1 MRNIRYYQIVFN
13 ITLIYIINRNYSRF
27 AKNKT
32 EEEIIVDKN
41 YVEAIQLKVKEN
53 ICSKRSFKE
62 KKVLGRIKRL
72 MKD

>member
-1 MRNIRYYQIVFN
+1 MVFLN
-13 ITLIYIINRNYSRF
+13 LNCSLLYSLDYF
-27 AKNKT
+27 YKT
-32 EEEIIVDKN
+32 EEEIIVDRN

-53 ICSKRSFKE
+53 ICSKRPFKA

>member
-1 MRNIRYYQIVFN
+1 MPKIKKV
-13 ITLIYIINRNYSRF
+13 
-27 AKNKT
+27 
-32 EEEIIVDKN
+32 EIIVDKN

-53 ICSKRSFKE
+53 ICSKRPFKE